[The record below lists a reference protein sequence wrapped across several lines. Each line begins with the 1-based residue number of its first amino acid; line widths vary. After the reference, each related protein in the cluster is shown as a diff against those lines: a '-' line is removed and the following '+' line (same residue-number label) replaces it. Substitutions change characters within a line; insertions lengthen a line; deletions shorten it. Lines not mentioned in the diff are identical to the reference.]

1 MTFVFRHDAD
11 MLVGFRTMAGWG
23 LRVVTLLALLLVE
36 LVGLL
41 PAEETDDMLE
51 MEVDDS
57 RLSKEEAQ
65 LASAE
70 GVELEAERVERR
82 CWHL

>member
-1 MTFVFRHDAD
+1 
-11 MLVGFRTMAGWG
+11 VGFLVMTGRH
-23 LRVVTLLALLLVE
+23 LRVARLLQLLLVE

-41 PAEETDDMLE
+41 PAEETEDIEE

-70 GVELEAERVERR
+70 VVELALERVERR